1 MVIDKL
7 FLSLFFVMAVLMIL
21 LSVMAAIGC
30 FFDLVRYIRTFFSDF
45 KEDNNNEN

>member
-7 FLSLFFVMAVLMIL
+7 FLSLFFVIAVLIIL
-21 LSVMAAIGC
+21 LSVMAVIAC

-45 KEDNNNEN
+45 KEDNDDVN